1 MIDVRARDNSG
12 ARNGLRFLL
21 RGLSA
26 ALAILFVTSCGNNLF
41 IAGTPVVT
49 LTAQR
54 GNFTSYIVS
63 IDQINMTRLD
73 GTVVQLPLV
82 SQRVDLAQQTGFVQL
97 LMTPALQ
104 EGTYVSAT
112 FFLDYGGS
120 GSAPLASVTID
131 DNGFVGATTLIDAST
146 GTAPTVD
153 TITVTFD
160 PAHPL
165 VVGNQTSSLINFNID
180 LEASNT
186 INIPN
191 GIPAVVTTHP
201 IITATAAPVYQQPIF
216 VRGLFVFADTNAGN
230 FVMNTRPLRDMGYSN
245 GSYNGGATTGAITVL
260 PNAQTYFNID
270 GVTYVGAAGIAQLS
284 ALKGETASLQIA
296 AVGTTTAIGG
306 LNMDTPTF
314 TATEVY
320 AGTSLE
326 STIQDH
332 ITGIVAGRSGNT
344 ITVNA
349 ASLVDRIGD
358 LGFSQ
363 SIPVTLAPITATS
376 GTIVSVDGVA
386 SPSPAPT
393 IDTISIGQYI
403 EVSGVVNPNGT
414 NNGYVNV
421 NPDGSFNPT
430 ALDATYGQLRIKPT
444 TLWGTLNSATPGSA
458 SVSLNWIQNYEPSF
472 YDFTGAGTNTSATN
486 YTINTG
492 TTDLTPNV
500 NASAPPLFQFVG
512 LTTPFGS
519 GPPDFNATTITAA
532 SSLPQQLIIEFGG
545 SNGYST
551 NPFASI
557 AAAGLVVNLQDS
569 ALAGTLHVLRRGPPT
584 ADVDVMTLP
593 NPNPGVLAV
602 VPATGNPQNQYLFTV
617 GNVTNSIS
625 AFSDPTGFAVAVQAY
640 VNNAGGIRK
649 IVATGQYDGAGHFV
663 ATNIEVAAK

>member
-41 IAGTPVVT
+41 IAGTPVIT

-54 GNFTSYIVS
+54 GQFTSYIVT

-73 GTVVQLPLV
+73 GTVIELPVPNPSAGGSRL
-82 SQRVDLAQQTGFVQL
+82 DLAQQAGFVQL
-97 LMTPALQ
+97 LEAPALQ

-112 FFLDYGGS
+112 FFLDYAG
-120 GSAPLASVTID
+120 ASVTID
-131 DNGFVGATTLIDAST
+131 DNGYSGATTLIDSST
-146 GTAPTVD
+146 NTTPATD
-153 TITVTFD
+153 TITVVFD
-160 PAHPL
+160 PNNPL
-165 VVGNQTSSLINFNID
+165 VIGNQTSSLINFNID

-191 GIPAVVTTHP
+191 GIPAVVTVHP
-201 IITATAAPVYQQPIF
+201 IITATAAPVYQQPVF
-216 VRGLFVFADTNAGN
+216 MRGLFVFADTNAGN
-230 FVMNTRPLRDMGYSN
+230 FVMNTRPLHDLVNS
-245 GSYNGGATTGAITVL
+245 TTGAVTVL
-260 PNAQTYFNID
+260 PSAQTYYNID
-270 GVTYVGAAGIAQLS
+270 GVTYVGAAGLAQLS
-284 ALKGETASLQIA
+284 ALKAETASLQIA
-296 AVGTTTAIGG
+296 AVGTTTAGNPIGN
-306 LNMDTPTF
+306 LTKDTPTF

-320 AGTSLE
+320 AGSSLE

-332 ITGIVAGRSGNT
+332 ITGIVAGRSGDT

-349 ASLVDRIGD
+349 ASLADRIGD
-358 LGFSQ
+358 LGFTQ
-363 SIPVTLAPITATS
+363 SIPVTLAPT
-376 GTIVSVDGVA
+376 TIVSVDGVA

-403 EVSGVVNPNGT
+403 DVSGQVNPADAS
-414 NNGYVNV
+414 NNYL
-421 NPDGSFNPT
+421 NPDGSLNPT
-430 ALDATYGQLRIKPT
+430 GLDATNGQVRIKAT

-458 SVSLNWIQNYEPSF
+458 TVNLNWIQSYEPSF

-492 TTDLTPNV
+492 TTDLTADV
-500 NASAPPLFQFVG
+500 NASTPPLFQFVG
-512 LTTPFGS
+512 LTAPFGS
-519 GPPDFNATTITAA
+519 GPPDFNAATITPA

-545 SNGYST
+545 STGSST
-551 NPFASI
+551 NPFTQI
-557 AAAGLVVNLQDS
+557 AAGGLSINLQDPT
-569 ALAGTLHVLRRGPPT
+569 LVGTLHVLRVGPQSG
-584 ADVDVMTLP
+584 DVDVMTLP
-593 NPNPGVLAV
+593 NPQPNILVV

-617 GNVTNSIS
+617 GNVLNEIS
-625 AFSDPTGFAVAVQAY
+625 VFSDPTAFAVAVQAY

-649 IVATGQYDGAGHFV
+649 VVATGQYDGAGHFV